1 MNGFGTIKLEFVDA
15 VAHLTLNRP
24 EAVNALSRQMLTELA
39 EALDVIR
46 DGRQA
51 RVLVISGAG
60 PGFCA
65 GTDLK
70 IAALDAVSGDYDAGE
85 VLEKHYNP
93 LIERLFSLP
102 LPVVAAVHGA
112 VSGAGCM
119 IALSADFVVASR
131 SAYFLQAF
139 VKVGLIPDAGSMWLL
154 PRLVGRTRAHAMMM
168 LGERIYAQTALEW
181 GMIHQ
186 AVDEDVLH
194 TAAHELATKLA
205 HGPTRAF
212 AMIRQCTRLAMEQ
225 SLSQTLQME
234 RHSQC
239 LAGRT
244 ADFAEG
250 VSAFRAKRP
259 PRFTGE

>member
-1 MNGFGTIKLEFVDA
+1 MNDFGTIRLEFVDA
-15 VAHLTLNRP
+15 VARLTLNRP
-24 EAVNALSRQMLTELA
+24 EALNALSREMLAELA
-39 EALDVIR
+39 EALDVVHH
-46 DGRQA
+46 GGQA
-51 RVLVISGAG
+51 RALVISGAG
-60 PGFCA
+60 RGFCA

-70 IAALDAVSGDYDAGE
+70 IAGLDAVPGDYDAGE

-119 IALSADFVVASR
+119 IALSADFVVAAR

-139 VKVGLIPDAGSMWLL
+139 VKVGLIPDAGSLWLL
-154 PRLVGRTRAHAMMM
+154 PRLVGRARAHSMMM
-168 LGERIYAQTALEW
+168 LGERIPAQTALEW

-186 AVDEDVLH
+186 VVAEELLH
-194 TAAHELATKLA
+194 TAANELVTKLA
-205 HGPTRAF
+205 QGPTRAY
-212 AMIRQCTRLAMEQ
+212 AIIRQGTRLALEQ
-225 SLSQTLQME
+225 SLSQALELE
-234 RHSQC
+234 RRSQC

-244 ADFAEG
+244 TDFAEG

-259 PRFTGE
+259 PRFTGQ